1 MALGV
6 NIVSTF
12 DSKGIKKAISDFGK
26 LEGVGKKATFGLR
39 TIDSAVS
46 NGMKNIAKYG
56 GIAAAAIGGLGLFM
70 VKGAE
75 FAKQADDRLLAV
87 ATSMKIFGDNA
98 DVVAN
103 RLQKLG
109 DAQEYELGVTAETI
123 KATQAKL
130 LTFAQL
136 AKTAG
141 EIGGAFDRATVAAID
156 LGAAGFG
163 EASQNAVQLG
173 KALQDPIKGITA
185 LARSG
190 VTFTDQEKE
199 KIKALVQ
206 SGQLLEAQDTLLKA
220 VEAQV
225 GGTAKAMTT
234 DTFRISAAFGHVR
247 DEIGTMLLPVV
258 EKFANFMV
266 EKVVPFATRAG
277 QEFGEK
283 GFGGGM
289 KFLVEKLDEFI
300 TGGGKVT
307 TIITAITA
315 AIVAL
320 RLITIAATISQ
331 NLFNTALLTNPIG
344 IIVAAIIAVGVAVVA
359 AYIRFEG
366 FRKVVNT
373 VINAVIG
380 YFEFMTNAWIKAI
393 NFVIKGIN
401 LFGGILS
408 KVGINIPKLG
418 EIGEVAFGR
427 IGDAAEKTA
436 NRIGYSF
443 ERVTKTSA
451 DRMTALAMSFGATI
465 KTGSGGGD
473 NDPTGSG
480 GGKIIE
486 TAREKLMKYVD
497 ALKSVSKAQKDLRES
512 SKGVIDAQKKLGE
525 ANRAVTIAQQKF
537 SLITKGYSRDSKEA
551 QAAIRATADA
561 TKDLKQATR
570 QQTDSIAN
578 LRKAEKDLADLRD
591 RKANPRDIADAERK
605 LTRSK
610 FDVEEAAF
618 SLGETER
625 ELAELRKDPNVD
637 AVELRRKEIEYEEAK
652 FRVVEATNAVSDAE
666 LKLAEVR
673 DVSPKAEELAK
684 AERELEDAKIAVED
698 ATLAVA
704 DATIKQAV
712 AQAIENEILNGAKEG
727 SEAYEAALKDLNDA
741 KDSQREAIDAVAE
754 ALYREAEA
762 IEAVRKAEKKLAEQ
776 RKNTPAA
783 IVGRAETQFAA
794 MPTQNVPP
802 ADIRGGSTITNNLTV
817 NAGLGTNPA
826 ELRQEIVDLLDDYT
840 RYNGPLGNWI
850 TV

>member
-12 DSKGIKKAISDFGK
+12 DAKGIKKAISDFQK
-26 LEGVGKKATFGLR
+26 LEGVGAKSTYGLR
-39 TIDSAVS
+39 TLDKAVS
-46 NGMKNIAKYG
+46 NGMKNVAKYG
-56 GIAAAAIGGLGLFM
+56 GLAIAGLGAVGGYL

-75 FAKQADDRLLAV
+75 FAKQADDRLVAV
-87 ATSMKIFGDNA
+87 AESMRIFGANA
-98 DVVAN
+98 DVVAE

-130 LTFAQL
+130 LTFGQL
-136 AKTAG
+136 AKTAN
-141 EIGGAFDRATVAAID
+141 EVGGAFDRATVAAID

-190 VTFTDQEKE
+190 VTFTEAEKA
-199 KIKALVQ
+199 KIRSLVE
-206 SGQLLEAQDTLLKA
+206 SNKMLEAQDTLLKA
-220 VEAQV
+220 VETQV
-225 GGTAKAMTT
+225 GGTAKATTT
-234 DTFRISAAFGHVR
+234 DTFRITAAFGHVR
-247 DEIGTMLLPVV
+247 DEIGTLLLPVV

-289 KFLVEKLDEFI
+289 KFLIGEIDKFI
-300 TGGGKVT
+300 TSGGKVT

-315 AIVAL
+315 AFVAL

-331 NLFNTALLTNPIG
+331 TLFNTALLANPIG
-344 IIVAAIIAVGVAVVA
+344 IVVAAIIAVGVALVA

-380 YFEFMTNAWIKAI
+380 YFEFMINQWIKAI
-393 NFVIKGIN
+393 NLLISGIN
-401 LFGGILS
+401 LFGGILR
-408 KVGINIPKLG
+408 KVGIDMPELG
-418 EIGEVAFGR
+418 KIGEVTFGR
-427 IGDAAEKTA
+427 IGNAASNTVKKVRDVSIEIMKA
-436 NRIGYSF
+436 KNAERILEGMKPGDS
-443 ERVTKTSA
+443 
-451 DRMTALAMSFGATI
+451 GA
-465 KTGSGGGD
+465 GGGD
-473 NDPTGSG
+473 DDLTGLG
-480 GGKIIE
+480 GGKTVE

-497 ALKSVSKAQKDLRES
+497 VLKSVSKAQKDLRES
-512 SKGVIDAQKKLGE
+512 SKGVIDAQKKLGD
-525 ANRAVTIAQQKF
+525 ANRAVSIAQQKF
-537 SLITKGYSRDSKEA
+537 ATITRGYPRDSKEA

-561 TKDLKQATR
+561 TRDLREATR
-570 QQTDSIAN
+570 QQTDSIGN
-578 LRKAEKDLADLRD
+578 LRMAEKALADLRD
-591 RKANPRDIADAERK
+591 RKANPRDVADAERK

-610 FDVEEAAF
+610 FDVEEATF
-618 SLGETER
+618 SLGEVER
-625 ELAELRKDPNVD
+625 ELADLRKDPNVD
-637 AVELRRKEIEYEEAK
+637 PVELRRKEIEYEEAK
-652 FRVVEATNAVSDAE
+652 FRVVEATEAVADAE
-666 LKLAEVR
+666 SKLAEVR

-684 AERELEDAKIAVED
+684 AERDLEDAKIAVED

-727 SEAYEAALKDLNDA
+727 SEAYEDALKDLNDA
-741 KDSQREAIDAVAE
+741 KDAQREAIDAVAD

-762 IEAVRKAEKKLAEQ
+762 IEAVREAERKLAEQ
-776 RKNTPAA
+776 RKNTPAD
-783 IVGRAETQFAA
+783 IVKKAEGRFAS
-794 MPTQNVPP
+794 MPTQNVPSP
-802 ADIRGGSTITNNLTV
+802 GSGNGGSMIVNNLTV
-817 NAGLGTNPA
+817 NAGLGTNPS

-840 RYNGPLGNWI
+840 RYNGPLSNW
-850 TV
+850 VAV

>member
-12 DSKGIKKAISDFGK
+12 DAKGIKKAIGDFQK
-26 LEGVGKKATFGLR
+26 LEGVGAKSTYGLR
-39 TIDSAVS
+39 TLDSAVS
-46 NGMKNIAKYG
+46 NGMKNVVKYG
-56 GIAAAAIGGLGLFM
+56 GLAIAGLGAVGGYL

-75 FAKQADDRLLAV
+75 FAKQADDRLVAV
-87 ATSMKIFGDNA
+87 AESMKIFGDNSGI
-98 DVVAN
+98 VAQ

-130 LTFAQL
+130 LTFGQL
-136 AKTAG
+136 AKTAN
-141 EIGGAFDRATVAAID
+141 EVGGAFDRATLAAID

-190 VTFTDQEKE
+190 VTFTESEKA
-199 KIKALVQ
+199 KIRALVE
-206 SGQLLEAQDTLLKA
+206 SNKMLEAQDTLLKA
-220 VEAQV
+220 VETQV
-225 GGTAKAMTT
+225 GGTAKATTT
-234 DTFRISAAFGHVR
+234 DTFRIASAFGHVR

-266 EKVVPFATRAG
+266 EKVVPFASRAG

-289 KFLVEKLDEFI
+289 KFLVGELDKFI

-307 TIITAITA
+307 TIITAIVA
-315 AIVAL
+315 AITAL
-320 RLITIAATISQ
+320 KLVTIAATISQ
-331 NLFNTALLTNPIG
+331 TLFNTALLANPIG
-344 IIVAAIIAVGVAVVA
+344 IVVAAIIAVGVAIVA

-380 YFEFMTNAWIKAI
+380 YFEFMINAWIKAI
-393 NFVIKGIN
+393 NLVIKGVN
-401 LFGGILS
+401 LFGGILR
-408 KVGINIPKLG
+408 KVGINIPELG
-418 EIGEVAFGR
+418 QIGEVAFGR
-427 IGDAAEKTA
+427 IGNAAAKTV
-436 NRIGYSF
+436 SK
-443 ERVTKTSA
+443 VKDVTSA
-451 DRMTALAMSFGATI
+451 IMEAKNIERRLEGMKPGDTGA
-465 KTGSGGGD
+465 GGGD
-473 NDPTGSG
+473 DDLVGGSG
-480 GGKIIE
+480 GGKTVE

-512 SKGVIDAQKKLGE
+512 SKGVIEAQKKLGE
-525 ANRAVTIAQQKF
+525 ANKAVTIAQQKF
-537 SLITKGYSRDSKEA
+537 SLITKGYPRDSKEA

-561 TKDLKQATR
+561 TRDLRQATR
-570 QQTDSIAN
+570 QQTDSVAN
-578 LRKAEKDLADLRD
+578 LRMAEKALADLRD
-591 RKANPRDIADAERK
+591 RKANPRDVADAERK

-637 AVELRRKEIEYEEAK
+637 PVELRRKEIEYEEAK

-666 LKLAEVR
+666 SKLAEVR

-684 AERELEDAKIAVED
+684 AERDLEDAKIAVED

-762 IEAVRKAEKKLAEQ
+762 IEAVREAERKLAEQ
-776 RKNTPAA
+776 RKNTPAD
-783 IVGRAETQFAA
+783 IVKKAENRFAS

-802 ADIRGGSTITNNLTV
+802 AGSGNGGATVVNNLTV

-840 RYNGPLGNWI
+840 RYNGPLSNW
-850 TV
+850 VAV